1 MSTIKTILSLLAILC
16 AYGVVGRMDYDDAVM
31 MENAQKQAAHPD
43 CLRVASAS
51 STRQT
56 QPVQTGLAD
65 ISDESASKPADPCSA
80 LVY

>member
-31 MENAQKQAAHPD
+31 LENAQKQTAHSD
-43 CLRVASAS
+43 CLKKAAAS
-51 STRQT
+51 STHPI
-56 QPVQTGLAD
+56 QPVSVDQAD
-65 ISDESASKPADPCSA
+65 LHDEPETRPADPCNI